1 MKTYDAEPGENIY
14 SAARNAIARAK
25 EADERV
31 TLLFNE
37 LEITVSPQSFADDIA
52 MIYNLKSEV
61 RRHASR

>member
-1 MKTYDAEPGENIY
+1 MKTYDAEPGENIH

-25 EADERV
+25 EAGERV

-37 LEITVSPQSFADDIA
+37 LEIAVSPQSFADDIA